1 MFCLFVAKLR
11 FIPIGMRKY
20 DVNQAKDLRKRLHI
34 SWFPCFFRKISPD
47 AVEISPDAVEIASR
61 HSIGCVPTQ

>member
-20 DVNQAKDLRKRLHI
+20 DVNQAKDLRKRLH
-34 SWFPCFFRKISPD
+34 FYRFHFFFRKISPD
-47 AVEISPDAVEIASR
+47 TVEIASR
-61 HSIGCVPTQ
+61 RSIRYVPTQ

>member
-20 DVNQAKDLRKRLHI
+20 DVNQAKNLRKRLHVYR
-34 SWFPCFFRKISPD
+34 FHFFFRKISPD
-47 AVEISPDAVEIASR
+47 AVEMASR
-61 HSIGCVPTQ
+61 RSFRYVGT

>member
-34 SWFPCFFRKISPD
+34 YRFHFFFRKISPD
-47 AVEISPDAVEIASR
+47 AVEIASR
-61 HSIGCVPTQ
+61 RSIRYVPTQ

>member
-34 SWFPCFFRKISPD
+34 SRFHFFFRKILLKLAD
-47 AVEISPDAVEIASR
+47 
-61 HSIGCVPTQ
+61 

>member
-20 DVNQAKDLRKRLHI
+20 DVNQAKDLCKRLHVYR
-34 SWFPCFFRKISPD
+34 FHFFFRKISPD
-47 AVEISPDAVEIASR
+47 AVEIASR
-61 HSIGCVPTQ
+61 RSIRYVPTQ

>member
-20 DVNQAKDLRKRLHI
+20 DVNQAKDLRKRLHVYR
-34 SWFPCFFRKISPD
+34 FHFFFRKISPD
-47 AVEISPDAVEIASR
+47 VVTDASR
-61 HSIGCVPTQ
+61 RSIGCVPTQ

>member
-11 FIPIGMRKY
+11 LILICMRKL

-34 SWFPCFFRKISPD
+34 YRFHFFFRKISPD
-47 AVEISPDAVEIASR
+47 AVEIASR
-61 HSIGCVPTQ
+61 RSIGYVPTQ

>member
-11 FIPIGMRKY
+11 LILICMRKL

-34 SWFPCFFRKISPD
+34 YRFHFFFRKISPD
-47 AVEISPDAVEIASR
+47 AVEIASR
-61 HSIGCVPTQ
+61 RSIRYVPTQ

>member
-20 DVNQAKDLRKRLHI
+20 DVNQAKDLRKRLHVYR
-34 SWFPCFFRKISPD
+34 FHFFFRKISPD
-47 AVEISPDAVEIASR
+47 AVEIASR
-61 HSIGCVPTQ
+61 RSIRYVPTQ

>member
-20 DVNQAKDLRKRLHI
+20 GVNQAKDLRKRLHVYR
-34 SWFPCFFRKISPD
+34 FHFFFRKISPD
-47 AVEISPDAVEIASR
+47 AVEIASR
-61 HSIGCVPTQ
+61 RSIGYVPTQ

>member
-20 DVNQAKDLRKRLHI
+20 DVNQAKDLRKRLHVYR
-34 SWFPCFFRKISPD
+34 FHFFFRKIL
-47 AVEISPDAVEIASR
+47 PDAVEIASR
-61 HSIGCVPTQ
+61 RSIRYVPTQ

>member
-20 DVNQAKDLRKRLHI
+20 DVNQANDLRNRLHI
-34 SWFPCFFRKISPD
+34 HRFHFFFRKISPD
-47 AVEISPDAVEIASR
+47 TVEITSR
-61 HSIGCVPTQ
+61 RSIGYVLML